1 MRGVR
6 RIPTRADDHVDP
18 RAQELFDHL
27 RAAIDVLEQMVL
39 QPYSRPASAR
49 PESNDEKPVH
59 IPVNIEREK
68 LAYTV
73 KEVRNLVGLS
83 HSKLYRAMQN
93 KELRAVKCG
102 HRTLIMAKDLQTWIG
117 GWPERS

>member
-1 MRGVR
+1 
-6 RIPTRADDHVDP
+6 
-18 RAQELFDHL
+18 
-27 RAAIDVLEQMVL
+27 MVL

-49 PESNDEKPVH
+49 PESSVEKPVH
-59 IPVNIEREK
+59 IPVKIEPEK

-102 HRTLIMAKDLQTWIG
+102 HRTLIMAKDLQTWVS